1 MLPGTSVQLLD
12 QFGALTVNGLP
23 GLCFNDAHI
32 VAVSPALAGLA
43 DVNLSNWSCSVHEA
57 FDGFPASS
65 IPLAI
70 ADGIGCPTTY
80 VSPVSPAIPPV
91 VGDGGTGG
99 TFFEDGRC
107 ETPYIVARGA
117 SSILCGNGTIQA
129 TEQCDDGNTTG
140 GDDCSAT
147 CTIEVCGNSTLDVGE
162 ACDDGNTLN
171 GDGCS
176 AACTIE
182 GTHSD
187 KSGK

>member
-1 MLPGTSVQLLD
+1 M
-12 QFGALTVNGLP
+12 
-23 GLCFNDAHI
+23 
-32 VAVSPALAGLA
+32 
-43 DVNLSNWSCSVHEA
+43 
-57 FDGFPASS
+57 
-65 IPLAI
+65 
-70 ADGIGCPTTY
+70 
-80 VSPVSPAIPPV
+80 
-91 VGDGGTGG
+91 
-99 TFFEDGRC
+99 
-107 ETPYIVARGA
+107 ARGA